1 MSENDQQNQDN
12 GRSEGNRKN
21 GKSYGGESF
30 IRNGYRG
37 ESFRRGSYR
46 GEAYRGE
53 AYRGENYRGELF
65 SDSRDDD
72 EIDIKSLI
80 GTVLRHKWS
89 IIGLTLI
96 SAFFATW
103 YAYSVT
109 PVYNSSGT
117 LLIAQSQNRYS
128 VAGSDIGNLLSS
140 SYGLGMGSTLANELV
155 VLKSRRLAMTIAD
168 TIIAKGDMR
177 SGKQYPL
184 LWVDYPED
192 STLVGTQPGSMRS
205 TRSIVAARIQA
216 GMTVERVER
225 DADLISIGFAAFDPE
240 EAADVVNL
248 AINAYT
254 SLSTEQNRVAASS
267 ALAFLER
274 ELKTATETLESSEKE
289 LGNYMAST
297 GIVQIDDQTGKVIE
311 RIATLEGQKQEI
323 EINRVAIESALSKF
337 QQQLD
342 DITPGLAEQLS
353 KNLGQTLERY
363 QFRLAELQTERL
375 LLLERNPSLR
385 NSEIDEPYLNEL
397 DSQISTIKREI
408 TSLSQ
413 EIVGTVENE
422 AFIGF
427 IATDAEDEIAGR
439 IISLRDRIVN
449 LSIEEAQLNA
459 QERVLVDRLKLENE
473 YIDELPDNML
483 DYARLQRDVNIA
495 ESIYLTISRQ
505 YAETALWEQTQFGLG
520 RPLDY
525 AVAPLSPFK
534 PNKRLF
540 ILIGIFLGGA
550 VGVGL
555 AFGREFLNRTID
567 GLDKLKGSGYPIL
580 AVIPDFTEYVK
591 KKYEEKSKVAVKGR
605 LVSTNWFSLLDNISP
620 VTESYRRLHN
630 NIIYSQPDLEVKTIL
645 VTSPGKGEG
654 KTTTAVNLAGIL
666 AESGKRVLIIDF
678 DFRRPN
684 LHKTLGESQ
693 TPGILELLFD
703 GVHFDDVIRETAY
716 PGIHCLT
723 TGRRSPNPASVA
735 QSDKLKSIVEG
746 VKDQYDY
753 VVIDSAPYGIITDAA
768 PMMKMADGIVVSVR
782 FNKTQTNELAQT
794 LENLENIHV
803 SILGLSLVGYD
814 HKISSDYY
822 YQNKYKYY
830 SYNDYLEYTEEKE
843 EVA

>member
-289 LGNYMAST
+289 LGYYMAST

-495 ESIYLTISRQ
+495 
-505 YAETALWEQTQFGLG
+505 
-520 RPLDY
+520 
-525 AVAPLSPFK
+525 
-534 PNKRLF
+534 
-540 ILIGIFLGGA
+540 
-550 VGVGL
+550 
-555 AFGREFLNRTID
+555 
-567 GLDKLKGSGYPIL
+567 
-580 AVIPDFTEYVK
+580 
-591 KKYEEKSKVAVKGR
+591 
-605 LVSTNWFSLLDNISP
+605 
-620 VTESYRRLHN
+620 
-630 NIIYSQPDLEVKTIL
+630 
-645 VTSPGKGEG
+645 
-654 KTTTAVNLAGIL
+654 
-666 AESGKRVLIIDF
+666 
-678 DFRRPN
+678 
-684 LHKTLGESQ
+684 
-693 TPGILELLFD
+693 
-703 GVHFDDVIRETAY
+703 
-716 PGIHCLT
+716 
-723 TGRRSPNPASVA
+723 
-735 QSDKLKSIVEG
+735 
-746 VKDQYDY
+746 
-753 VVIDSAPYGIITDAA
+753 
-768 PMMKMADGIVVSVR
+768 
-782 FNKTQTNELAQT
+782 
-794 LENLENIHV
+794 
-803 SILGLSLVGYD
+803 
-814 HKISSDYY
+814 
-822 YQNKYKYY
+822 
-830 SYNDYLEYTEEKE
+830 
-843 EVA
+843 